1 MICLFDIIPTNNAQ
15 CQVHF
20 VETVNIMLFV
30 FLWEHILVSNMYCV
44 VFLFYLSSSCVP
56 YVASFSGLSSFDC
69 SFELSN
75 VYLGQM
81 HTTHITSL
89 KQPLFIE
96 VRVASM

>member
-30 FLWEHILVSNMYCV
+30 FLWEHILVSNTNYV

-56 YVASFSGLSSFDC
+56 YVASFSGLSIFDC

-89 KQPLFIE
+89 KQPLFI
-96 VRVASM
+96 